1 MPPFDRWEPLRAALA
16 EKAAQNLS
24 REIIAV
30 DSPPAPRV
38 RVRGREMAMLASNNY
53 LDLANDERVKA
64 AAIAATQ
71 KYGAGSGGARLTTG
85 ALVLH
90 DELEAALARFKH
102 AEAAL
107 LFNTGY
113 QANAG
118 IISAL
123 CSRDWTIFS
132 DELNHASIIDG
143 CRLSRAKIVVYR
155 HNDMNDLRAKVR
167 AERGVGGAGG
177 GLLVSDGV
185 FSMDGDLVNLPE
197 WLAIAREF
205 DLFSLIDEAHAT
217 GVIGASG
224 RGVGEYFAALP
235 ENRGRDLR
243 PDIIVG
249 TCSKALGSSGG
260 FAAGRRLLID
270 FLRHQARSFIFSTM
284 LPPGAVAAANEALR
298 IIVAE
303 PERLAKL
310 RRNLQ
315 IFYDHLSVNFG
326 DGAPPPPSIATLNA
340 GGVSAIVP
348 LIVGDEAA
356 AMTLAQE
363 LFTAGYFVS
372 AIRYPTV
379 ARGQARLRFALS
391 AGHQAADLTPPFGTI
406 KN

>member
-1 MPPFDRWEPLRAALA
+1 MTIPDRWEPLRAALA
-16 EKAAQNLS
+16 EKSAQNLS

-38 RVRGREMAMLASNNY
+38 RVRGRETVMLASNNY

-85 ALVLH
+85 ALALH
-90 DELEAALARFKH
+90 SELEAALAQFKH

-118 IISAL
+118 VISAL
-123 CSRDWTIFS
+123 CPRDWTIFS

-155 HNDMNDLRAKVR
+155 HNDMSDLRAKVR
-167 AERGVGGAGG
+167 AERGRG

-185 FSMDGDLVNLPE
+185 FSMDGDLVPLPE

-217 GVIGASG
+217 GVIGTSG
-224 RGVGEYFAALP
+224 RGVSEYFAALP

-249 TCSKALGSSGG
+249 TCSKALGSIGG
-260 FAAGRRLLID
+260 FAAGRQLLID
-270 FLRHQARSFIFSTM
+270 FLRNQARSFIFSTM

-298 IIVAE
+298 IIIAE

-315 IFYDHLSVNFG
+315 IFYDHLSANFG
-326 DGAPPPPSIATLNA
+326 ADAPPTPSIATLNA

-348 LIVGDEAA
+348 LLVGDEAA
-356 AMTLAQE
+356 ALTLAQE

-391 AGHQAADLTPPFGTI
+391 AGHHAADLTPPFRTI